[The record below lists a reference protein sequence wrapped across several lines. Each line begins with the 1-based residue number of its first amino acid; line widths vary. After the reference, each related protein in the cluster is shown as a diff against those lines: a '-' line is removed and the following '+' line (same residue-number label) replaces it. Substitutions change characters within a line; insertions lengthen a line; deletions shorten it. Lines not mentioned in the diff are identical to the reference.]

1 MTLVKLKER
10 FDWTFLRFFLHKQKE
25 HLSFFKPLDIN
36 GLQLERISI
45 FISSKQKQ
53 KEQDI
58 GQKI

>member
-1 MTLVKLKER
+1 LL
-10 FDWTFLRFFLHKQKE
+10 KQKE